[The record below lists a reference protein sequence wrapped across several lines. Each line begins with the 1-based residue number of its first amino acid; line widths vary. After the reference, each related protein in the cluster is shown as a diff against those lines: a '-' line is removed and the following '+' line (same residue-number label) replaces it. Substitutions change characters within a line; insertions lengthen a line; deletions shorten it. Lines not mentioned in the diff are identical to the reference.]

1 MGIMYVYI
9 DYKRSALC
17 STVQACTAGSH
28 RYKPPFWVIF
38 MDFEATFDDRRVNE
52 GNY

>member
-28 RYKPPFWVIF
+28 RYKPPFLG
-38 MDFEATFDDRRVNE
+38 DFHGF
-52 GNY
+52 